1 MWLTKGLTAAKIE
14 IKALSGQCDMFARQ
28 LEEVMAEMERL
39 LVQITRTKAM
49 LTVPS
54 VAVVTLA
61 GFLAKVGD
69 LSGYEHGQQ
78 IIRAGRTESKR
89 VQFWKDKGQVEHHRP
104 KQQGFGPCCF
114 GRWCY
119 GSKEREVQGNAT
131 VLHEVKP
138 KSTEEKAIPCGL
150 VRETHTWPAYA
161 RDSAHSIRCKRR
173 FRAGTSVPDSD
184 GSLSK
189 TEITF
194 LTGRKEPG
202 QRKHGAVA
210 GIISIRETTL

>member
-28 LEEVMAEMERL
+28 LEEVMVEMERL

-78 IIRAGRTESKR
+78 IIRLVELNLKEYSFGKIKGKSSITARNSKA
-89 VQFWKDKGQVEHHRP
+89 
-104 KQQGFGPCCF
+104 
-114 GRWCY
+114 
-119 GSKEREVQGNAT
+119 S
-131 VLHEVKP
+131 
-138 KSTEEKAIPCGL
+138 GL
-150 VRETHTWPAYA
+150 L
-161 RDSAHSIRCKRR
+161 
-173 FRAGTSVPDSD
+173 FRAVM
-184 GSLSK
+184 LW
-189 TEITF
+189 
-194 LTGRKEPG
+194 
-202 QRKHGAVA
+202 
-210 GIISIRETTL
+210 